1 MCAFHNKLSFR
12 TGRKLLE
19 VSSHPLSIQPIGLSR
34 TEGGTCT
41 KSRPLYV
48 LQLPRLEQSF
58 SKYDSHILLSQ
69 SELLIYI
76 YIHIFINFHICF
88 MIKMFFFMKI
98 CCDITESIFKLL
110 NYLLYK
116 LLFRFIHIKMF
127 YIITS
132 IHHIIIFIL
141 FNIIIIIIIQL
152 FYHYLILKYLKMLLL
167 PLLHSSDF
175 AFVVIVFI
183 LGVFLSLS

>member
-1 MCAFHNKLSFR
+1 
-12 TGRKLLE
+12 
-19 VSSHPLSIQPIGLSR
+19 
-34 TEGGTCT
+34 
-41 KSRPLYV
+41 
-48 LQLPRLEQSF
+48 
-58 SKYDSHILLSQ
+58 
-69 SELLIYI
+69 
-76 YIHIFINFHICF
+76 
-88 MIKMFFFMKI
+88 MFFFMKI
-98 CCDITESIFKLL
+98 CCDITENIFKLL

-116 LLFRFIHIKMF
+116 LLFIFINIKIF

-141 FNIIIIIIIQL
+141 FNIIIIQL